1 MDYTTFDSS
10 KNLTEDDFQECLN
23 EKRIRQDIENL
34 TVEEFISAL
43 LDTIDKDTT
52 VDMIEDNLL
61 RAIRMIQDYKTNRI
75 ERILFMKR
83 SWDFIEDQK
92 REDQRKKNE
101 TEIKVKS

>member
-61 RAIRMIQDYKTNRI
+61 RAIRMIW
-75 ERILFMKR
+75 RILLIGWEKWNR
-83 SWDFIEDQK
+83 DVRI
-92 REDQRKKNE
+92 
-101 TEIKVKS
+101 